1 MNVDIF
7 QQWPHE
13 KNLNAVKAKE
23 VAHATAT
30 TEVLKATPL
39 TAKRQSTFIKL
50 ADESPFRGTE
60 SEDADYD
67 SFNEQETGIL
77 FGLFCCYFLF

>member
-1 MNVDIF
+1 MNLDII
-7 QQWPHE
+7 QQWHHE
-13 KNLNAVKAKE
+13 KSLNTGKPKE
-23 VAHATAT
+23 VIHSTAT
-30 TEVLKATPL
+30 TELLKATPL

-50 ADESPFRGTE
+50 ADESPLRGTE

-77 FGLFCCYFLF
+77 FYLVYLFF